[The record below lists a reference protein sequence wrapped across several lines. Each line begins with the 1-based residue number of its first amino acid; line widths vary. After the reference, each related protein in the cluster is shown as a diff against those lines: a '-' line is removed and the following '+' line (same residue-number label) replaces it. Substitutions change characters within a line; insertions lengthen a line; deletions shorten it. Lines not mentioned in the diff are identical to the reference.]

1 MIIQMR
7 YDLDR
12 IIDTDHTEDV
22 ERIGVGNGGAV
33 DRIGFSWGVGR
44 GRGRGSTVLQNL

>member
-33 DRIGFSWGVGR
+33 DRIGFSLGEGGGR
-44 GRGRGSTVLQNL
+44 SRGSTTPQNI